1 MKRLLVITVFIVL
14 VGGASGCRVA
24 ECWRYA
30 WNSRFHPER
39 NVIVADPVV
48 MVDPCCDP
56 SGDPCGSGGCGT
68 SACGVPAVMSAP
80 VSP

>member
-1 MKRLLVITVFIVL
+1 MKRLLVLTVFFVL
-14 VGGASGCRVA
+14 LGGASGCQVA

-48 MVDPCCDP
+48 MVDPC
-56 SGDPCGSGGCGT
+56 GDPCGDPYGGCGT
-68 SACGVPAVMSAP
+68 AA
-80 VSP
+80 